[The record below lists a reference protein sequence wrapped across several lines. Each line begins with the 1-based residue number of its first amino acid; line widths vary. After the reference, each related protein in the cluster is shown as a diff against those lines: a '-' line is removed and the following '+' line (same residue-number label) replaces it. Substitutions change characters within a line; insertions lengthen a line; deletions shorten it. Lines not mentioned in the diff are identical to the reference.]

1 MRIPTKI
8 PAEITPA
15 EIKIQEDCGG
25 GDSGTAVGSG
35 VANVDSGGVVG
46 SGVADTGG

>member
-25 GDSGTAVGSG
+25 GDTGNAVSDGTG
-35 VANVDSGGVVG
+35 D
-46 SGVADTGG
+46 